1 MIANIYGM
9 VSTAYGALME
19 TGTYRL
25 FYDLLVGIAGI
36 YLVVWMIYGSLKV
49 MKGDESLNSLGYN
62 IGKFC
67 VLYLLIVGVL
77 NYNTKPVQGI
87 FDRLTGTVSEGISK
101 IESQIV
107 GGFAASVKTGWDQI
121 YSRLTFSNPPADVS
135 ELLAKPEYSLVSS
148 EIAEWS
154 KDPQSW
160 TTIFGPI
167 SKGDILEKYAKRLQD
182 ARETRRKD
190 ALKSLETRSKEYLD
204 NCTGFSPTGFQ
215 TLIKPSDYCKPLKE
229 MYDKGRQEL
238 EEEYRKDFT
247 KNIEKYNNLKSDL
260 ETVIQN
266 SENKKSGAENTYIIG
281 PLIGFLQ
288 AILALIVFVVVT
300 IFATAILIKTFF
312 FILEIGLT
320 YVISVCSLI
329 ASLPIAAGAL
339 LYGKWFKDIFQKWF
353 ALSVGNFITIP
364 IVIAAL
370 GTFINAFAKLS
381 TSSFGFES
389 PTGTFADMLR
399 VAILGTNNDAF
410 DFSDLFSQIGAI
422 IKLFIV
428 CWLAQ
433 KSVDAVKKFLDD
445 LVGNSFNFTSG
456 AGALGQS
463 MGNAVG
469 GVATKAVTAGA
480 MAGVG
485 AAAAVGTAAGGAVGA
500 AGKVT
505 SSLGAMARNAG
516 ANTFASGGVAG
527 KLGGAATYGV
537 GAALGMLGG
546 TARAAGGMT
555 KIASGVAKQQA
566 GKAGEFGNTAAKFLG
581 GKGAS
586 AIKGAVNSKLGKA
599 AGNMIGDAAKS
610 LDKATG
616 SKGATMMR
624 SAGGKLAAAAA
635 KQGDNG
641 LRDFGKWMNQ
651 TGAKAGGERPNKQ
664 AKPATGRM

>member
-1 MIANIYGM
+1 MITNIYGA
-9 VSTAYGALME
+9 VSIAYDSLMK
-19 TGTYRL
+19 TGTYRI

-36 YLVVWMIYGSLKV
+36 YLVVWMVYGSLKV

-77 NYNTKPVQGI
+77 NYNTKPVQSI
-87 FDRLTGTVSEGISK
+87 FDGLTKTVSKGISK
-101 IESQIV
+101 IESEIV
-107 GGFAASVKTGWDQI
+107 GGFAASVQTGWGQI
-121 YSRLTFSNPPADVS
+121 YSRLTFSNPPSDVS
-135 ELLAKPEYSLVSS
+135 DLLANQEYSLVSS

-160 TTIFGPI
+160 TTSFGPI
-167 SKGDILEKYAKRLQD
+167 SKNDILEKYKDRLQGVRD
-182 ARETRRKD
+182 AHVET
-190 ALKSLETRSKEYLD
+190 ALNGLKIRSEDYIK
-204 NCTGFSPTGFQ
+204 NCTGGLTGIRNF
-215 TLIKPSDYCKPLKE
+215 ISPSDYCEPLKK
-229 MYDKGRQEL
+229 MYEDEERQIREQYEKEG
-238 EEEYRKDFT
+238 EENEK
-247 KNIEKYNNLKSDL
+247 KYNRLKNDL
-260 ETVIQN
+260 ETVIKN
-266 SENKKSGAENTYIIG
+266 SENKKSGAENTFIVG

-288 AILALIVFVVVT
+288 ALLALIVFVIVT

-329 ASLPIAAGAL
+329 ASLPIAVAAL

-370 GTFINAFAKLS
+370 GTFLHEFAKLS

-399 VAILGTNNDAF
+399 VAILGTNGDAF

-422 IKLFIV
+422 IKLFVV

-433 KSVDAVKKFLDD
+433 KAVDAVKKFLDD

-500 AGKVT
+500 AGKVGG
-505 SSLGAMARNAG
+505 SLGAMIRNAG
-516 ANTFASGGVAG
+516 ANKFAS
-527 KLGGAATYGV
+527 
-537 GAALGMLGG
+537 
-546 TARAAGGMT
+546 R
-555 KIASGVAKQQA
+555 SG
-566 GKAGEFGNTAAKFLG
+566 
-581 GKGAS
+581 
-586 AIKGAVNSKLGKA
+586 
-599 AGNMIGDAAKS
+599 
-610 LDKATG
+610 
-616 SKGATMMR
+616 
-624 SAGGKLAAAAA
+624 
-635 KQGDNG
+635 
-641 LRDFGKWMNQ
+641 
-651 TGAKAGGERPNKQ
+651 
-664 AKPATGRM
+664 